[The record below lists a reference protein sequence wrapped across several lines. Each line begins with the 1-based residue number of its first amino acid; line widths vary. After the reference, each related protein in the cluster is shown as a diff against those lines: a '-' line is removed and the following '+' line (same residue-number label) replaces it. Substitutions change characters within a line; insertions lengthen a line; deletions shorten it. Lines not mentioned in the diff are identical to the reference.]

1 MEFSVRHFISG
12 RIRLHLPSLCRKRKL
27 AEAALTWLQAQQG
40 IKSAR
45 LNFDCGCLIIEYDPS
60 FEGVLRATLGRLS
73 LMSLDELQLLVDP
86 AKSAAGALLHR
97 CRNRPHGRRSGA
109 ARPLALPTV
118 SLLMAFSANPVVAA
132 VNMPLMLWN
141 ALPIAQRAW
150 RVWRQRAPA
159 QHRFPRHAGDQR
171 PRSCRAIR
179 WPAASSPG

>member
-27 AEAALTWLQAQQG
+27 AEAAVTWLQAQQG

-86 AKSAAGALLHR
+86 AKSAATCA
-97 CRNRPHGRRSGA
+97 PTGA
-109 ARPLALPTV
+109 ATGRTGDALAPHPASAADRIAVDGVQPQPGRAGHQYAAHAVERLPDRTMR
-118 SLLMAFSANPVVAA
+118 LAGMAA
-132 VNMPLMLWN
+132 
-141 ALPIAQRAW
+141 
-150 RVWRQRAPA
+150 
-159 QHRFPRHAGDQR
+159 
-171 PRSCRAIR
+171 
-179 WPAASSPG
+179 